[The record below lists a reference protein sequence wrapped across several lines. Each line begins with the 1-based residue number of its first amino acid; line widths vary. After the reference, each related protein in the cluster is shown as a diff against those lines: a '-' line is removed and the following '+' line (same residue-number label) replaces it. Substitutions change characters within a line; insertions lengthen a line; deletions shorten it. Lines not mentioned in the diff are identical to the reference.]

1 MRLLDKLAHAG
12 KFGVAIVKSAMQKR
26 TPPEA
31 RKPLPRGEE
40 RDYTLAE
47 LATFDGKDPER
58 PLLIAVRGQVYDVT
72 PGRAFYGP
80 GGPYEMFAG
89 RDCTRAL
96 AKMAFDDELFTG
108 DEEGLDAFELQQLE
122 DWIESFQMK
131 YRVLGALVR
140 DAASEPS

>member
-1 MRLLDKLAHAG
+1 VR
-12 KFGVAIVKSAMQKR
+12 SALHKR
-26 TPPEA
+26 SAAED

-47 LATFDGKDPER
+47 LASFDGADPER
-58 PLLIAVRGQVYDVT
+58 PLLIAVRGKVYDVT

-89 RDCTRAL
+89 KDCTRAL
-96 AKMAFDDELFTG
+96 AKMAFDPELFTG
-108 DEEGLDAFELQQLE
+108 DESGLDDVELQQLD

-131 YRVLGALVR
+131 YRVLGDLVPEGA
-140 DAASEPS
+140 DAPS